1 MSEVTVTISDEQVD
15 EILAHEL
22 VSDFTHLQER
32 IEERRKGEGFSFES
46 HDPEEDVEA
55 LEELIHAFKKV
66 MEYYGADR
74 Q

>member
-1 MSEVTVTISDEQVD
+1 MSDVTVTLSDEQVD

-22 VSDFTHLQER
+22 VRDFTHLQLR
-32 IEERRKGEGFSFES
+32 AEERRKGEGFSFES

-55 LEELIHAFKKV
+55 LEELISAFDKV
-66 MEYYGADR
+66 MEYYGAGR